1 MAVTLMEKGRH
12 AGMWKVR
19 VQPRDKNGARISVP
33 TQYVE
38 GTKKDAEKLERK
50 LLVEAEEAVYDN
62 YDAKKASLFE
72 SLERYIKNESELGR
86 WEYATKKDWNYTLKL
101 VQKYFGQTKLR
112 DIDEKDIRCFARK
125 YVADHGVTVS
135 KDSTVSRRLQH
146 LRQFFKE
153 NSILPNPVP
162 DRALAKFFRKGE
174 FSVKKESYIFSDE

>member
-62 YDAKKASLFE
+62 YDAKKASLSE
-72 SLERYIKNESELGR
+72 SLERYINANFPEQSNSSPLRKCPKPGKIL
-86 WEYATKKDWNYTLKL
+86 
-101 VQKYFGQTKLR
+101 YF
-112 DIDEKDIRCFARK
+112 
-125 YVADHGVTVS
+125 
-135 KDSTVSRRLQH
+135 
-146 LRQFFKE
+146 
-153 NSILPNPVP
+153 
-162 DRALAKFFRKGE
+162 
-174 FSVKKESYIFSDE
+174 